1 MSQKV
6 VRIMVDSM
14 TWRRVRGAFDVPR
27 VMHAQLDLG
36 VVACYNLIEQAILGP
51 WLSELA
57 RQRIILVTS

>member
-6 VRIMVDSM
+6 VIMDSM
-14 TWRRVRGAFDVPR
+14 KWRRVRGAFEVPR